1 MESSGLMDK
10 SHCLPY
16 LTAHHRLPSFIRIP
30 GKVEEEVIMI
40 AGLFFGMTHVVAAR
54 KSELKKHNR
63 K

>member
-1 MESSGLMDK
+1 MDK

-40 AGLFFGMTHVVAAR
+40 AGLFFGMTYVVAAR